1 MAIKHSK
8 LKLSGQRTKWVQGRD
23 VSLKGS
29 PTRINPQEV
38 NAIAKE
44 VTALV
49 DRMNDDLTSQIT
61 RLFETSTAK
70 KSIQKTDE
78 VASLGDAGMVS
89 SVAMDASI
97 SSLSIA
103 LTNKLV
109 AKWTKRFDSFGE
121 QWAASM
127 MKKVEKK
134 SAKDLHKSME
144 KMSGGLNIDTSQ
156 ISDKTRDKILA
167 STDQASS
174 LIKSIGS
181 QYSTAV
187 KEAVSRSIV
196 DTSSSFEE
204 LQASIQSMLKEK
216 YKTHKNKAFNV
227 AKDQIKKSY
236 TGITAS
242 RMQELGAGRYRWRHA
257 GGTKHPRDY
266 HRDVLNGQ
274 TFSLDDPPVIDPK
287 TGVKG
292 KPGDLPYCH
301 PADTLVN
308 PTNGIYKI
316 FRRRYTGELLHI
328 VSDNGV
334 VLKAT
339 PNHPILTCSGWK
351 AANLINEGD
360 YIFSTLDHGLDT
372 SKADVNN
379 GVTSFVDIFNSI
391 GFFITPSA
399 TKIGSTGLEFHGDAT
414 NHEVDIINI
423 NGFLPN
429 EINSES
435 IKDFC
440 EFVLSW
446 ADSNSERFGLRN
458 SLESKRVMS
467 IFSASSSILSGL
479 GSVLSLLK
487 CSSAG
492 ADKGRLALVSDFNS
506 RFNKPNPDSASGN
519 SEVFRN
525 FQLADAGNIHRH
537 DLICG
542 EFLSLCVNW
551 LSFRDGES
559 CSAEI
564 LGERVRMTPDFIGD
578 LLDGPNPIKQS
589 FRVTKVFSSE
599 FCSHVYNLENKSNW
613 YVANGIISHNCNCYM
628 EPVITFGN
636 KKG

>member
-23 VSLKGS
+23 VSLKGT

-49 DRMNDDLTSQIT
+49 ERMNADLTSQIT

-78 VASLGDAGMVS
+78 VASLEEAGMVS
-89 SVAMDASI
+89 TASDGVAMDASI
-97 SSLSIA
+97 SSLAIV

-109 AKWTKRFDSFGE
+109 AKWTKRFDSFGDL
-121 QWAASM
+121 WAASM
-127 MKKVEKK
+127 INKVEKK

-204 LQASIQSMLKEK
+204 LQASIQSMLKDK

-242 RMQELGAGRYRWRHA
+242 RMQELGSGEFIWRHA
-257 GGTKHPRDY
+257 GGTKNPRDF

-292 KPGDLPYCH
+292 KPGDLPYC
-301 PADTLVN
+301 
-308 PTNGIYKI
+308 
-316 FRRRYTGELLHI
+316 
-328 VSDNGV
+328 
-334 VLKAT
+334 
-339 PNHPILTCSGWK
+339 
-351 AANLINEGD
+351 
-360 YIFSTLDHGLDT
+360 
-372 SKADVNN
+372 
-379 GVTSFVDIFNSI
+379 
-391 GFFITPSA
+391 
-399 TKIGSTGLEFHGDAT
+399 
-414 NHEVDIINI
+414 
-423 NGFLPN
+423 
-429 EINSES
+429 
-435 IKDFC
+435 
-440 EFVLSW
+440 
-446 ADSNSERFGLRN
+446 
-458 SLESKRVMS
+458 
-467 IFSASSSILSGL
+467 
-479 GSVLSLLK
+479 
-487 CSSAG
+487 
-492 ADKGRLALVSDFNS
+492 
-506 RFNKPNPDSASGN
+506 
-519 SEVFRN
+519 
-525 FQLADAGNIHRH
+525 
-537 DLICG
+537 
-542 EFLSLCVNW
+542 
-551 LSFRDGES
+551 
-559 CSAEI
+559 
-564 LGERVRMTPDFIGD
+564 
-578 LLDGPNPIKQS
+578 
-589 FRVTKVFSSE
+589 
-599 FCSHVYNLENKSNW
+599 
-613 YVANGIISHNCNCYM
+613 NCYM

-636 KKG
+636 NKG